1 MHAIARLQPQG
12 PMRAME
18 VVIEEL
24 QVHQRIE
31 GGIAFGESVRLAG
44 QGIEPITESSV
55 ESFDMHRSR
64 WFHLGPK
71 RGTDLHRQQSSPL
84 ITMLDR
90 LRQTER
96 LGDDQTGTPPFAR
109 VHPLE
114 RGRDGLLDPILTH
127 GAGGAGDHEA
137 SVAVLDQAAPPFSFV
152 RLLRCSLFFC
162 TNDQNSSIS
171 TWLRCRSLAST
182 CVLATAWL
190 AVRLSHTLIV
200 SYLCPVIS
208 SAARKLPRRIT
219 TNSAWATSAAGV
231 FNPYIGVPS
240 VSPK

>member
-31 GGIAFGESVRLAG
+31 GGIPFGESVR
-44 QGIEPITESSV
+44 
-55 ESFDMHRSR
+55 
-64 WFHLGPK
+64 
-71 RGTDLHRQQSSPL
+71 
-84 ITMLDR
+84 
-90 LRQTER
+90 QTEH
-96 LGDDQTGTPPFAR
+96 LGDDQTRTPPFAR
-109 VHPLE
+109 AHRLAVGPLQDAAIAMPAITEPAQGALLRPLE
-114 RGRDGLLDPILTH
+114 RDRGGLLDQLLTQ

-137 SVAVLDQAAPPFSFV
+137 TVAVLDQAAPTFSFV
-152 RLLRCSLFFC
+152 RLFRCSLFFC

-171 TWLRCRSLAST
+171 TWLRCRSLAIT
-182 CVLATAWL
+182 WVMATAWL
-190 AVRLSHTLIV
+190 AARLSHTLIV